1 MKSLIS
7 ILITN
12 NTPIISYLN
21 KLLSYSCINPNSNS
35 ALISIK
41 KRPMKKLMTMILA
54 VVPFVMVAQGSKD
67 VSANTPDIF
76 NSAYADLGNEYTD
89 KGVKNNDTPILKNNS
104 ESTADDD
111 MFKVNDLLLA
121 DPDFDVQENMI
132 SFTKDQKTVYFS
144 ANRTIKAKNVVGL
157 EIKVKK
163 SVQLQLFKAAVKENG
178 EWENLEMLPFNGKRH
193 STGHPALNKN
203 DTKLYFVSDGP
214 ESTGKTDIFVV
225 DLNEDGT
232 YGNPANLGSKINSL
246 ERELFPIVDES
257 KVLYFASDI
266 DTDGDELNIF
276 ASELIDNELSTPIKL
291 DVQVTDSKDDYI
303 AAFKAVDADA
313 KRLAEEAANLK
324 DLEIL
329 LEAENLT
336 EITRVEEVF
345 TESMSG
351 TAYNFNSEDIVYT
364 VQIGAFV
371 ENVDTSNY
379 EDSSVLFNHRYDD
392 GYNRFYSG
400 VFQSS
405 DEALKHVEQMKK
417 EGYDDAFVLGL
428 AGKKRFLP

>member
-1 MKSLIS
+1 
-7 ILITN
+7 
-12 NTPIISYLN
+12 
-21 KLLSYSCINPNSNS
+21 
-35 ALISIK
+35 
-41 KRPMKKLMTMILA
+41 MKKLMTMILA
-54 VVPFVMVAQGSKD
+54 VVPFVMVAQGSND
-67 VSANTPDIF
+67 VSANTDDIF
-76 NSAYADLGNEYTD
+76 NSSYADLGNEYTN
-89 KGVKNNDTPILKNNS
+89 KEVKKNS
-104 ESTADDD
+104 ESTSDDD
-111 MFKVNDLLLA
+111 MFKVNDLLLV

-144 ANRTIKAKNVVGL
+144 ANRTIKTKNVVGS

-163 SVQLQLFKAAVKENG
+163 SVQLQLFKADVKENG
-178 EWENLEMLPFNGKRH
+178 EWENLEILPFNGKRH

-225 DLNEDGT
+225 DLLEDGT
-232 YGNPANLGSKINSL
+232 YGSPANLGSKINSA
-246 ERELFPIVDES
+246 ERELFPVVDES
-257 KVLYFASDI
+257 NVLYFASDI

-291 DVQVTDSKDDYI
+291 DVQVTDTKEDYI
-303 AAFKAVDADA
+303 AAFKAADADA
-313 KRLAEEAANLK
+313 MRLAEETANLK

-329 LEAENLT
+329 MEAENLS
-336 EITRVEEVF
+336 EITHVEEIF

-351 TAYNFNSEDIVYT
+351 TAYNFNSETVVYT
-364 VQIGAFV
+364 VQLGAFV

-400 VFQSS
+400 VFQSY
-405 DEALKHVEQMKK
+405 DEAIKHLEQMKK
-417 EGYDDAFVLGL
+417 EGYDDAFALGL
-428 AGKKRFLP
+428 TGKKRFLP

>member
-1 MKSLIS
+1 MKPLIS

-12 NTPIISYLN
+12 NIPIISYLN

-41 KRPMKKLMTMILA
+41 KRSMKKLMTMILA
-54 VVPFVMVAQGSKD
+54 VIPFLMVAQGSKD
-67 VSANTPDIF
+67 VSVNIDDIF

-89 KGVKNNDTPILKNNS
+89 KAVKNNDAPTLKNSS
-104 ESTADDD
+104 ESTSDDD
-111 MFKVNDLLLA
+111 MFKVNDLLLV

-144 ANRTIKAKNVVGL
+144 ANRTIKTKNVVGS

-163 SVQLQLFKAAVKENG
+163 SVQLQLFKADVKESG

-225 DLNEDGT
+225 DLLEDGT
-232 YGNPANLGSKINSL
+232 YGNPANLGSKINSV

-257 KVLYFASDI
+257 NVLYFASDI
-266 DTDGDELNIF
+266 DTNGDELNIF

-291 DVQVTDSKDDYI
+291 DVQATDSKEDYI

-313 KRLAEEAANLK
+313 MRLAEETANLK

-329 LEAENLT
+329 LEAESLT

-351 TAYNFNSEDIVYT
+351 TAYNFNSEDVVYT

-405 DEALKHVEQMKK
+405 DEAMKHLEQMKK

-428 AGKKRFLP
+428 TGKKRFLP